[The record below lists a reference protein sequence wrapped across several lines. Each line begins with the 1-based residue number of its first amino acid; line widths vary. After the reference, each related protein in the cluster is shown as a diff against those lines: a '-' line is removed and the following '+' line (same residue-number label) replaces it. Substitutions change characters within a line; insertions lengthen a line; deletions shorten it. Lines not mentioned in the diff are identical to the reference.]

1 MEMTTAYAKM
11 VAEKHSTRAFINRV
25 VEKDTI
31 WEILDEAARSTGTS
45 RNAQEYKVYVT
56 IGDKTERIRS
66 LYLKADAENMSAI
79 SDLSAHR
86 TGTWSQKAVAHRVAF
101 DKSIRDFLGDDLGQ
115 YLNAQNTLFHAP
127 ALLVFT
133 IPDMDND
140 WAIYDLGS
148 FTQSVQMSALARG
161 VASVVAYSIV
171 KYPQI
176 LRKELL
182 IPDEEHIIIGIALGY
197 PTDDK
202 VNDFRTP
209 RMAVEEYTKVYGE

>member
-1 MEMTTAYAKM
+1 M
-11 VAEKHSTRAFINRV
+11 
-25 VEKDTI
+25 
-31 WEILDEAARSTGTS
+31 
-45 RNAQEYKVYVT
+45 
-56 IGDKTERIRS
+56 
-66 LYLKADAENMSAI
+66 
-79 SDLSAHR
+79 
-86 TGTWSQKAVAHRVAF
+86 
-101 DKSIRDFLGDDLGQ
+101 GQ